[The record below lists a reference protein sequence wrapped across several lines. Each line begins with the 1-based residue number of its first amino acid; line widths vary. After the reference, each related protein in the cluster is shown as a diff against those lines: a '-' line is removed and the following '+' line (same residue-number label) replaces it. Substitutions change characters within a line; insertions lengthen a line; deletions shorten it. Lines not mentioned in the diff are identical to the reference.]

1 MNDNSFLIGDKVA
14 VSKKY
19 SAINHTEVRQGTI
32 VRQSEN
38 SETGEPVYFIKDS
51 EFIGSYFWADNDDIT
66 LQ

>member
-38 SETGEPVYFIKDS
+38 SETGEPYISLKIQSLSVLIFGLTMKI
-51 EFIGSYFWADNDDIT
+51 
-66 LQ
+66 

>member
-14 VSKKY
+14 VSKNY
-19 SAINHTEVRQGTI
+19 PAINHTVVRQGTI

-51 EFIGSYFWADNDDIT
+51 EFIGSYFWADNEDIT